1 MASPKTAGVPVV
13 PLADHH
19 QLLRGYPLLKTFI
32 GWLYAR
38 IPHLA
43 LPFVYDIAAS
53 ASQTHCRLARSQV
66 SKRNVPFPQSRLNFL
81 DMRSNH
87 GSASRATDIPA
98 PVTGLGLLPPG
109 IQVLLAAMV
118 FPAMVLV
125 ASCGLETSSVTTA
138 PAEVSTD
145 RTPQDVLTKVKSGV
159 AELRRLEFLEPVQV
173 EYLGPAELTDYLHGL
188 MGEKEREEL
197 RQMDELLSIIGL
209 IEPDVDLVQ
218 LYLDLLSEG
227 VLGAYDTRDGRLVV
241 RLEGDTIGSD
251 HELTLAHE
259 LTHALQQ
266 QHFDIHS
273 LLEEAGNDFDRG
285 LAISALAE
293 GDATLLELLYLRKN
307 SLPVPRVPD
316 TPVYDSA
323 PTFIQN
329 LLVFPYTAGLRFLAQ
344 NFGEEDWTVIDAA
357 YVRPPE
363 STEQVMHPN
372 KYLEG
377 ESPIDVSLPNVQDIL
392 GEGWSPIYSS
402 VGGEFLIRDYLDS
415 RLSTGDAH
423 QAAAGWGGD
432 AFALYEAPGDIRL
445 LLWVFRWDSTDD
457 AEEFFNGYA
466 KLTEDEGGW
475 VESIGN
481 GDTRIW
487 GRQGR
492 WVHLQRAADHV
503 SLIISPSE
511 MLPAKLAPR
520 LQQP

>member
-1 MASPKTAGVPVV
+1 MYGSTLGVAGIRASVT
-13 PLADHH
+13 D
-19 QLLRGYPLLKTFI
+19 RPLLQ
-32 GWLYAR
+32 
-38 IPHLA
+38 H
-43 LPFVYDIAAS
+43 
-53 ASQTHCRLARSQV
+53 
-66 SKRNVPFPQSRLNFL
+66 
-81 DMRSNH
+81 
-87 GSASRATDIPA
+87 
-98 PVTGLGLLPPG
+98 G

-118 FPAMVLV
+118 LPAMVLV
-125 ASCGLETSSVTTA
+125 ASCGLETSSITTVPGEA
-138 PAEVSTD
+138 STA
-145 RTPQDVLTKVKSGV
+145 RTPQDVLTKVKSDV
-159 AELRRLEFLEPVQV
+159 AALRRLEFLEPVQM

-188 MGEKEREEL
+188 MGEEEREEL

-251 HELTLAHE
+251 QELTLAHE

-273 LLEEAGNDFDRG
+273 LLEDADDDFDRG

-293 GDATLLELLYLRKN
+293 GDATLLELLYLREK
-307 SLPVPRVPD
+307 SLPLPRVPD

-323 PTFIQN
+323 PKFIQD
-329 LLVFPYTAGLRFLAQ
+329 LLVFPYTAGLHMVTE
-344 NFGEEDWTVIDAA
+344 NFSEDWADIDAA
-357 YVRPPE
+357 YLKPPE

-377 ESPIDVSLPNVQDIL
+377 ESPIDVTLPNVQDML
-392 GEGWSPIYSS
+392 GQGWSPIYSS

-415 RLSTGDAH
+415 RLGTGDAH

-432 AFALYEAPGDIRL
+432 TFALYEAPGGLRL
-445 LLWVFRWDSTDD
+445 LLWIFRWDSTDD

-466 KLTEDEGGW
+466 KLTDDEGGW
-475 VESIGN
+475 VESIGD
-481 GDTRIW
+481 GETRIW

-492 WVHLQRAADHV
+492 WVHLQREADQV
-503 SLIISPSE
+503 SLIIAPSE
-511 MLPAKLAPR
+511 MLSAKLAPR
-520 LQQP
+520 LQRP